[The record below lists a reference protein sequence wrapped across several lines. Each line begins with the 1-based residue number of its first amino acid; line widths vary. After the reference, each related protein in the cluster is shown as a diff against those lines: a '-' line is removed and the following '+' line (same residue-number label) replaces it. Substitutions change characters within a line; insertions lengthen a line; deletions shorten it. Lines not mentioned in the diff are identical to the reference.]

1 VPPDPADRQ
10 ARALELHLAGATYD
24 AIADALGYASRSG
37 AYKAVQEALT
47 QLGDSPQVGEA
58 VGTEVARLDAML
70 VGLWSKAR
78 KGDVAAVDRVLR
90 ISERRMALLLLNTDT
105 TPVTEGTPLDEL
117 RARREAAGRSDA
129 SAVPGSA
136 GGKKRR

>member
-129 SAVPGSA
+129 AAVPGSA